1 MLQENVNKM
10 DHLTQ
15 RFYSQYSTHVQG
27 DILDLVFDSRKLENV
42 LWIPSLYI
50 DHFRFCIDF

>member
-10 DHLTQ
+10 DPLTQ

-50 DHFRFCIDF
+50 DHFRPLH